1 MRESEQMKLGIR
13 NQVEDISENGR
24 HLEEPSVHDVGLVY
38 EPSSTYRNVEVQQ
51 WVSKSK
57 NEQMTLG
64 IINKLNYREGSIVL
78 DGKQEIALSNH
89 LEHLDND
96 HTDMDENCGKL
107 NEPV

>member
-64 IINKLNYREGSIVL
+64 IINKLNNREGSMCVTKKL
-78 DGKQEIALSNH
+78 FRGGHSFQRGANH
-89 LEHLDND
+89 LREHHLL
-96 HTDMDENCGKL
+96 G
-107 NEPV
+107 